1 MLTVCSNKA
10 DLAIINRIRAELKPQ
25 SSSLAAAALSSLK
38 QLSYASGALP
48 PSSDPNNSLTTST
61 QGTSPTVVTRGANAN
76 PNSLALVK
84 RPSVTAG
91 PKGKWKLVLAAV
103 RFVVRVRRLALAW
116 QRYERL
122 RQKLEEV
129 YEGLEREERIRRLR
143 EEWVRGVEERQKEER
158 ERERGWRG
166 RG

>member
-1 MLTVCSNKA
+1 M
-10 DLAIINRIRAELKPQ
+10 
-25 SSSLAAAALSSLK
+25 
-38 QLSYASGALP
+38 
-48 PSSDPNNSLTTST
+48 
-61 QGTSPTVVTRGANAN
+61 
-76 PNSLALVK
+76 
-84 RPSVTAG
+84 
-91 PKGKWKLVLAAV
+91 AAV

-143 EEWVRGVEERQKEER
+143 EEWVRGVEERQREER
-158 ERERGWRG
+158 ERSKRG